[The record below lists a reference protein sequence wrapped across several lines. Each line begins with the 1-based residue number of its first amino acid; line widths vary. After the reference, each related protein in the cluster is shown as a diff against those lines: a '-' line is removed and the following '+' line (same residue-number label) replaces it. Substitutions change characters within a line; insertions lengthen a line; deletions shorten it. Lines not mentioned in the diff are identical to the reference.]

1 MSKWLTGQRWFITTR
16 GFSAAL
22 LLVVICS
29 ITPSGIAQK
38 KKKVTPSAK
47 PPATELSKLREEF
60 IKATKEY
67 QSSLEKLLEIY
78 ERNVQKAEVQV
89 SQARELFSQ
98 GLISKTQL
106 ADSET
111 ALAGAKDK
119 VSETQRQIGSAD
131 TQIADMLLE
140 AQTEAQLARNPIR
153 KGSLLATAA
162 YIRYN
167 GPANW
172 SLADSWKIQKFFQD
186 TFKKPLP
193 VAVFGQGAIHDRWR
207 LDHRNAMDISL
218 HPDGPE
224 GQALLSFLRNNGI
237 PYLAFRA
244 AIPGTATGPHIHIGR
259 PSHRY

>member
-1 MSKWLTGQRWFITTR
+1 MNRLGMKTG
-16 GFSAAL
+16 
-22 LLVVICS
+22 LVIAVICS
-29 ITPSGIAQK
+29 IALTGVAQK
-38 KKKVTPSAK
+38 KKKATSAPK
-47 PPATELSKLREEF
+47 HPVNELSKLREDF

-67 QSSLEKLLEIY
+67 KSSLEKLLEIY
-78 ERNVQKAEVQV
+78 ERNVPKAEIQQR
-89 SQARELFSQ
+89 QAQELFAQ
-98 GLISKTQL
+98 GLISKNQL

-111 ALAGAKDK
+111 ALETAKNK
-119 VSETQRQIGSAD
+119 VSETLRQIGGAD
-131 TQIADMLLE
+131 TEIADTLVE
-140 AQTEAQLARNPIR
+140 AQTEAQLARSPVR
-153 KGSLLATAA
+153 KGSLLTTTA

-172 SLADSWKIQKFFQD
+172 SLGDSWKVQRFFQD

-218 HPDGPE
+218 HPDSAE
-224 GQALLSFLRNNGI
+224 GQALMAFLRNNGI
-237 PYLAFRA
+237 PFLAFRS